1 MDKFDV
7 LLKKLKKIDPKA
19 VKYLKKMEK
28 DPEWCSECHFKRE
41 EKLVESFLWSETKQG
56 HTYWSNLSKL
66 LGE

>member
-7 LLKKLKKIDPKA
+7 LLKKLETIDPKA

-28 DPEWCSECHFKRE
+28 DPKWCIECYFTRE
-41 EKLVESFLWSETKQG
+41 EKLVESFVWCKTKQG
-56 HTYWSNLSKL
+56 YDYWSNLSKL